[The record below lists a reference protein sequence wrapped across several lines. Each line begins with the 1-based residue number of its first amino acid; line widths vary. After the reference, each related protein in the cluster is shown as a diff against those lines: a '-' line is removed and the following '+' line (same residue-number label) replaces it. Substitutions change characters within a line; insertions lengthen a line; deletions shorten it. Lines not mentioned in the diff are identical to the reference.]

1 MRLGGQMRV
10 ASGMAARVI
19 GWDMTAALNLG
30 EAMGMDRLVIA
41 EFLPDLEQVMV
52 SEMNKRASQT
62 DES

>member
-1 MRLGGQMRV
+1 M
-10 ASGMAARVI
+10 STRVI

-30 EAMGMDRLVIA
+30 DAMGMDRLVIA